1 MKTKTQTK
9 PKDEKT
15 LLKSEINFFKGL
27 SIILFIMAVCVF
39 IAFSALFA
47 SMYMEVRL
55 MRISLNNYLVGTVL
69 TQKPVAEVPNSDSA
83 VQQPIEKEIEWLTF
97 EKYGLKIYF
106 PNKWTF
112 LDKPFSKL
120 INFYSDG
127 VVRDDSAKDTG
138 DFQVAFVAKDY
149 YLGQY
154 AGKELTIADKT
165 AFEYNY
171 KEGSKNYLIVIIPN
185 GKNFVELRFNLN
197 KANSD
202 RFNMEMI
209 AGVVNKLEFIQ

>member
-1 MKTKTQTK
+1 MKSKTQNK
-9 PKDEKT
+9 NPDEKT

-39 IAFSALFA
+39 VAFSALFA
-47 SMYMEVRL
+47 SMYMEVKL

-69 TQKPVAEVPNSDSA
+69 SQKPANVASSDQIKQA
-83 VQQPIEKEIEWLTF
+83 EKPVLEWLTF

-127 VVRDDSAKDTG
+127 VVRDDNSSESG

-149 YLGQY
+149 YAGQY
-154 AGKELTIADKT
+154 ASQEIVVGGKKAV
-165 AFEYNY
+165 EYNY
-171 KEGSKNYLIVIIPN
+171 KEGSKSYLIVIVPN
-185 GKNFVELRFNLN
+185 TKNFVELRFNLN
-197 KANSD
+197 KANAD

-209 AGVVNKLEFIQ
+209 AGVLSKLEFTK